1 MGILCELG
9 HIDEASAAG
18 REALPLMRRCKTY
31 YLEEWAYLFWCRGQT
46 DVSKALLGAAEN
58 EYLRQATG
66 EREEPMAP
74 VGFVVG
80 VPTPPRYNEARL
92 VAKLRAGLGLGP
104 GSFDPQVAA
113 GSALREPE
121 WLVLISKALA
131 QPALA

>member
-1 MGILCELG
+1 
-9 HIDEASAAG
+9 
-18 REALPLMRRCKTY
+18 
-31 YLEEWAYLFWCRGQT
+31 
-46 DVSKALLGAAEN
+46 VSKALLGAAEN
-58 EYLRQATG
+58 EYVRQATG

-74 VGFVVG
+74 VGFAVG

-104 GSFDPQVAA
+104 GSFDAQVAA
-113 GSALREPE
+113 GCALREPE

>member
-1 MGILCELG
+1 
-9 HIDEASAAG
+9 
-18 REALPLMRRCKTY
+18 
-31 YLEEWAYLFWCRGQT
+31 
-46 DVSKALLGAAEN
+46 VSKALLGAAEN
-58 EYLRQATG
+58 ESLRQATG

-74 VGFVVG
+74 VGLVVG

-104 GSFDPQVAA
+104 RSFDPQVAA

-131 QPALA
+131 QPAFA